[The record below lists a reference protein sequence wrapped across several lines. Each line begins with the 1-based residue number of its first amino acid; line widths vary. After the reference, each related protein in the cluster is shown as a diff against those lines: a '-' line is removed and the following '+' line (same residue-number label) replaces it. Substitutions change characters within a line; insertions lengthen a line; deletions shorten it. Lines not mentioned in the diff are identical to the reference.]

1 MGMFDWLG
9 SLFGSGGGTDTSIPS
24 YGGMDTGISSVQA
37 DAPYTSAFTGSGVP
51 SSGAGGGGASLF
63 GGGGSLNDVLKG
75 ITPALG
81 LATTGASLGAG
92 IYGMTQAAD
101 QRAQLVKQQKQQAA
115 LAAPAAQ
122 AGGAL
127 TAAGSQAMLGGPLPQ
142 QLESQVEQFKQNA
155 KMKIRDY
162 LAKAGISD
170 STMATQFDTFI
181 EMQADTLRSQLA
193 QNLLQSGYSG
203 IGAAMGPSGQVSA
216 TAQGLMGSTSDTINA
231 ANKSIALLMGQTGN
245 A

>member
-1 MGMFDWLG
+1 MGDGDFLGGFDWLT
-9 SLFGSGGGTDTSIPS
+9 SLGGGTSTAAPS
-24 YGGMDTGISSVQA
+24 YS
-37 DAPYTSAFTGSGVP
+37 F
-51 SSGAGGGGASLF
+51 GGASPTLDTSGLLGITGSAPNIPT
-63 GGGGSLNDVLKG
+63 GGGDWLSTINSGLKS

-101 QRAQLVKQQKQQAA
+101 QRAQLMKQQKQQAA

-170 STMATQFDTFI
+170 STMAQQFDTFI

>member
-1 MGMFDWLG
+1 MGFLDFLGGAGDWLSSLGGGG
-9 SLFGSGGGTDTSIPS
+9 STAAVPSTSAEALSGVGFGTAPDVGAGAGSGGGFSM
-24 YGGMDTGISSVQA
+24 GG
-37 DAPYTSAFTGSGVP
+37 F
-51 SSGAGGGGASLF
+51 
-63 GGGGSLNDVLKG
+63 NDVLKG

-101 QRAQLVKQQKQQAA
+101 QRKQLVQQQKQQAD

-162 LAKAGISD
+162 LAKAGITD

>member
-1 MGMFDWLG
+1 
-9 SLFGSGGGTDTSIPS
+9 
-24 YGGMDTGISSVQA
+24 
-37 DAPYTSAFTGSGVP
+37 
-51 SSGAGGGGASLF
+51 
-63 GGGGSLNDVLKG
+63 
-75 ITPALG
+75 
-81 LATTGASLGAG
+81 
-92 IYGMTQAAD
+92 
-101 QRAQLVKQQKQQAA
+101 
-115 LAAPAAQ
+115 
-122 AGGAL
+122 
-127 TAAGSQAMLGGPLPQ
+127 
-142 QLESQVEQFKQNA
+142 VEQFKQNA

-170 STMATQFDTFI
+170 STMAQQFDTFI

>member
-1 MGMFDWLG
+1 MGFLDFLGGAGDWLS
-9 SLFGSGGGTDTSIPS
+9 SLGGGGTQQVPT
-24 YGGMDTGISSVQA
+24 
-37 DAPYTSAFTGSGVP
+37 TSAEALSGVGFGTAP
-51 SSGAGGGGASLF
+51 DVSAGTGAGGGGFSM
-63 GGGGSLNDVLKG
+63 GGLNDVLKG

-92 IYGMTQAAD
+92 IYGMTQAAA
-101 QRAQLVKQQKQQAA
+101 QRHQLEQQQKQQAA
-115 LAAPAAQ
+115 LAAPAAA
-122 AGGAL
+122 AGGQL
-127 TAAGSQAMLGGPLPQ
+127 TSAGTQAMLGGPLPQ

-162 LAKAGISD
+162 LAKAGITD

-181 EMQADTLRSQLA
+181 EAQAQSLRSQLA

-216 TAQGLMGSTSDTINA
+216 TAQGLMGSTTDTINA
-231 ANKSIALLMGQTGN
+231 ANKSIALLLGQSGN

>member
-1 MGMFDWLG
+1 MGLFDWFG
-9 SLFGSGGGTDTSIPS
+9 SLLGGSGGVDTTSIPT

-37 DAPYTSAFTGSGVP
+37 DAPYTSAFTGSGAP
-51 SSGAGGGGASLF
+51 TGGGGGGASLF

-101 QRAQLVKQQKQQAA
+101 QRAQLMKQQKQQAA

-170 STMATQFDTFI
+170 STMAQQFDTFI